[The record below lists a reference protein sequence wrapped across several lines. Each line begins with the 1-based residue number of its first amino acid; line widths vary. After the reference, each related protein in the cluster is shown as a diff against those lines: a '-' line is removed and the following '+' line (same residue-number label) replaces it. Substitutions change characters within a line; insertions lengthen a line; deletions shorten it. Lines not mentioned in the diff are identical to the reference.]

1 MARPD
6 LDIARELNPEQL
18 AAATHGEGPQLVIA
32 GAGSGK
38 TRVITYRIAWLV
50 REQGVDPTN
59 VAAVTFTNKAAAE
72 MRERVERLL
81 GTDSLGSFVGTF
93 HRFALGLLRRYA
105 DRAGLPRDFA
115 IFDSGDQVTLVKKAL
130 ELENLSETQF
140 PPRSV
145 LAAIG
150 SAKNKMLDP
159 AAFETRAT
167 DFWSRSIARVYRRY
181 QGLLGQASAVD
192 FDDMLFGAV
201 RLLRDEKLGQ
211 RWRERLRWLAVDE
224 FQDTNLVQMELVQL
238 LVGSDGNL
246 TAVGDEDQGIY
257 RWRGAELEN
266 ILRFEDHFPGAV
278 VRKLERNYRSTQTIL
293 DAAGAVVANNESRR
307 GKTLWTDAGLGDPLQ
322 LYKAQD
328 EGDEAAWIVRSL
340 LALRGDRPL
349 SDLAILVRTHAQTR
363 VLEEELLR
371 REVPYTLV
379 GGVRF
384 YERAEIKDLIAYLRA
399 LRNPRD
405 SYSLERI
412 VNQPPRGIGAG
423 TLATLREQAGELGV
437 TTWDAMLQ
445 DQVLEDFPARGSRAL
460 RGFRDLIVA
469 LQKEAETLPLPE
481 LLRRLLAVTGYLEI
495 YDKGDP
501 ESEARLENIE
511 EFLSAA
517 EEFTEQ
523 TPGIGPLDG
532 LTAFLDHVSLTTDL
546 DSMQGGGG
554 VALMTL
560 HSAKGLEFPVVVV
573 GGLEEGVLPHFN
585 SQGALED
592 LEEERRLLYVGMT
605 RAKERLLISCCRRRR
620 IAGRYQD
627 QLESRFLQEIPDQ
640 LVMVEESA
648 ERFVDE
654 RAYGVYSFFGRPE
667 PRPAPAGWGGQ
678 AGGARP
684 ATPPGDAARQGG
696 GGYNAGR
703 PGAAGASSSGGN
715 RPGSAYGGGRPGGAP
730 GGGNRPAGG
739 GYGGGGSPQ
748 RGGYGGGAPSGGGH
762 GAGTQRPGGPP
773 ASGAPRPPAP
783 PTMTVRPPP
792 GTGPAVGRPGMPLP
806 GGGGRPPAG
815 GGAAGLRR
823 GTKVR
828 HATLGQGTVMEV
840 EGDGPSGRIT
850 VYFERFG
857 KRKLVTQYA
866 KLEPI

>member
-1 MARPD
+1 MIATRPETW
-6 LDIARELNPEQL
+6 AQELNSEQL
-18 AAATHGEGPQLVIA
+18 AAATHGKGPQLVIA

-50 REQGVDPTN
+50 REEGLDPSQI
-59 VAAVTFTNKAAAE
+59 AAVTFTNKAAAE
-72 MRERVERLL
+72 MRERVEKLL

-93 HRFALGLLRRYA
+93 HRFSLGLLRRYA
-105 DRAGLPRDFA
+105 ERAGLQRDFA
-115 IFDSGDQVTLVKKAL
+115 IFDSGDQNTLVKRAL

-140 PPRSV
+140 PPRTV

-150 SAKNKMLDP
+150 SAKNKMIEP
-159 AAFETRAT
+159 AAFEARAN
-167 DFWSRSIARVYRRY
+167 DFWHRAVARVYRRY
-181 QGLLGQASAVD
+181 QGLLHQASAVD

-201 RLLRDEKLGQ
+201 RLLREEDMNK
-211 RWRERLRWLAVDE
+211 RWRERLRVLLVDE
-224 FQDTNLVQMELVQL
+224 FQDTNLVQMELVKL

-257 RWRGAELEN
+257 SWRGAELDN

-278 VRKLERNYRSTQTIL
+278 VRKLERNYRSTQAIL
-293 DAAGAVVANNESRR
+293 DAAGAVVANNSSRR
-307 GKTLWTDAGLGDPLQ
+307 GKKLWTDQGLGDPLQ
-322 LYKAQD
+322 LYRAQD
-328 EGDEAAWIVRSL
+328 ESDEAAWIVRTL
-340 LALRGDRPL
+340 LDLRGERAL
-349 SDLAILVRTHAQTR
+349 ADLAVLVRTNAQTR

-384 YERAEIKDLIAYLRA
+384 YERAEIKDLIAYLRV

-437 TTWDAMLQ
+437 TVWDAMLQ
-445 DQVLEDFPARGSRAL
+445 DQVLEDFPSRGGRAL
-460 RGFRDLIVA
+460 RTFRELVLT
-469 LQKEAETLPLPE
+469 LQKEAETLPLPD
-481 LLRRLLAVTGYLEI
+481 LLRRLLQVTGYLEL

-501 ESEARLENIE
+501 ESEGRLENIE

-517 EEFTEQ
+517 DEFAEG
-523 TPGIGPLDG
+523 TPGLGPLEG

-546 DSMQGGGG
+546 DAWQGGGG

-560 HSAKGLEFPVVVV
+560 HSAKGLEFPVVFV

-605 RAKERLLISCCRRRR
+605 RAKERLLLSLCRRRR

-627 QLESRFLQEIPDQ
+627 QLESRFVAELPDH
-640 LVMVEESA
+640 LVEVEESR

-667 PRPAPAGWGGQ
+667 PRGGWGSG
-678 AGGARP
+678 AGGAY
-684 ATPPGDAARQGG
+684 GGEGG
-696 GGYNAGR
+696 GGVAR
-703 PGAAGASSSGGN
+703 PGGG
-715 RPGSAYGGGRPGGAP
+715 GGGRPAAP
-730 GGGNRPAGG
+730 SSSGRPSSPGSRPAGG
-739 GYGGGGSPQ
+739 GYGSQPSRPGSANSPNF
-748 RGGYGGGAPSGGGH
+748 RPTGTPPPSRPAAAAPVV
-762 GAGTQRPGGPP
+762 QRP
-773 ASGAPRPPAP
+773 A
-783 PTMTVRPPP
+783 T
-792 GTGPAVGRPGMPLP
+792 
-806 GGGGRPPAG
+806 PPAG
-815 GGAAGLRR
+815 GLGAGRPAATSVGGLRR
-823 GTKVR
+823 GVKVR
-828 HATLGQGTVMEV
+828 HPTLGQGTVMDI
-840 EGDGPSGRIT
+840 EGDGPTGRIT